1 MSELQKAQEK
11 IKVLEERND
20 VLEQL
25 AIAHRE
31 VRLLIKEKMEYQ
43 DKELQRIKT
52 ATRYIW
58 N

>member
-11 IKVLEERND
+11 IKALEEKNSI
-20 VLEQL
+20 LEQL
-25 AIAHRE
+25 ADARDQARI
-31 VRLLIKEKMEYQ
+31 LIKEKMEYQ

>member
-31 VRLLIKEKMEYQ
+31 ASLLIKEKMEYQ